1 MSAPIKIIDLF
12 AGPGG
17 LGEGFSSHK
26 FNGKP
31 AFKIAIS
38 IEKEAFERETLLLRS
53 FYRQFEN
60 TPQEYYDYLQG
71 KIDRKTLFELYPTQ
85 AKNADQEAWQAEL
98 GGKDFSHK
106 VVTER
111 IKKQLGATKDCI
123 LIGGPPC
130 QAYSLAGRSKMSKN
144 KGFANDPRH
153 TLYKEYLN
161 IIADFKPQVFVME
174 NVKGILSSK
183 LEGKLIFE
191 KIIDDLKN
199 PQKATKPKR
208 VKFYKTDTYTIYS
221 LVTGNEADAFSSR
234 DFIIK
239 CEDYGIPQARHRVIL
254 LGIRNDISTK
264 PKALKKSENSIS
276 VYDVIS
282 DLPNLRSGLSKL
294 DDTYENWK
302 LEIKKYN
309 SAYSVYKNLN
319 RGSYFIKTAAIA
331 PKAHFDW
338 YHDAKLGGVLNHETR
353 AHISADL
360 HRYYFNALYAKQHL
374 TSAKLKNLPTNLLPN
389 HANVQEAIK
398 DGALFSDRFRV
409 QLKNKPATTITSHIS
424 KDGHYFIHYD
434 PKQCRSLTVR
444 EAARIQTF
452 PDNYKFEGPRTA
464 QYHQAGNAVPPLLAK
479 QIAKIV
485 YKTLKGNGTNS

>member
-1 MSAPIKIIDLF
+1 MEHPIKIIDLF

-26 FNGKP
+26 INDKP
-31 AFKIAIS
+31 AFKIAVS
-38 IEKEAFERETLLLRS
+38 IEKESFEHQTLLLRS
-53 FYRQFEN
+53 FYRQFKD

-71 KIDRKTLFELYPTQ
+71 KVERKALFELYPNQ
-85 AKNADQEAWQAEL
+85 AKNAAQEAWQAEL
-98 GGKDFSHK
+98 GGKKFSHK
-106 VVTER
+106 TVVER
-111 IKKQLGATKDCI
+111 IKEQLGDTKDCI

-144 KGFANDPRH
+144 DDFAKDPRH

-161 IIADFKPQVFVME
+161 IIADFKPQLFVME

-208 VKFYKTDTYTIYS
+208 IRFYKTDTYTIYS
-221 LVTGNEADAFSSR
+221 LVTGNEAGTLNSK

-254 LGIRNDISTK
+254 LGVRNDINAK
-264 PKALKKSENSIS
+264 PKALKKVEKPIT
-276 VYDVIS
+276 VHDVIS
-282 DLPNLRSGLSKL
+282 DLPNLRSGLSKQT
-294 DDTYENWK
+294 DSYEAWK
-302 LEIKKYN
+302 SEIKKYDA
-309 SAYSVYKNLN
+309 SYGVYKNLN
-319 RGSYFIKTAAIA
+319 RGSNFIKTTKIA
-331 PKAHFDW
+331 PKAHSRW
-338 YHDAKLGGVLNHETR
+338 YHDSKLGGVLNHETR
-353 AHISADL
+353 SHISADL
-360 HRYYFNALYAKQHL
+360 HRYYFNATYAKKFL
-374 TSAKLKNLPTNLLPN
+374 TSAKLGNLPKNLLPN
-389 HANVQEAIK
+389 HKNVQEAIK

-479 QIAKIV
+479 QIANIV
-485 YKTLKGNGTNS
+485 CDLIK